1 MRRAAIIGA
10 LVLAALPAHAEK
22 LGGIP
27 EKAKALADRGRQLQR
42 EQNYS
47 DAIEAYKAAYVLAPS
62 PGLLFN
68 LAQAYRLAGD
78 CGDAAWMYHRFL
90 QTDPDGE
97 LKTLAQ
103 NHLDSLDKCNQTRA
117 FRIVDPTDVPAPT
130 AAGSA
135 PLALAVDVASP
146 PPNSGQRYKH
156 AGTAFIVGGGAA
168 LVAAALFAI
177 DAHEQ
182 ASAVNAAYTGKDT
195 KDVMAVDT
203 RGQRD
208 AAIATVLGVGG
219 AIAVASGAALYG
231 LGHHYEHAKHVAI
244 VPHTGGAGVSM
255 SWGF

>member
-1 MRRAAIIGA
+1 MMRAAVAA

-27 EKAKALADRGRQLQR
+27 EKAKALAQRGRQLQR
-42 EQNYS
+42 DQNYT

-78 CGDAAWMYHRFL
+78 CADAAWMYRRFL
-90 QTDPDGE
+90 QTDPDAE

-103 NHLDSLDKCNQTRA
+103 THLDSLEKCIDTNA
-117 FRIVDPTDVPAPT
+117 FRIVDPSEVATPI
-130 AAGSA
+130 AAASPA

-146 PPNSGQRYKH
+146 PADNAQRYKH

-168 LVAAALFAI
+168 LVAATLFAI

-182 ASAVNAAYTGKDT
+182 ATAINGAYAGKDT
-195 KDVMAVDT
+195 RDVMALDA
-203 RGQRD
+203 RGRRD
-208 AAIATVLGVGG
+208 ATIATVLGVGG
-219 AIAVASGAALYG
+219 VVAVASGAALYG
-231 LGHHYEHAKHVAI
+231 LGHHYEHVKHVVIA
-244 VPHTGGAGVSM
+244 PHAGGAAVSM